1 MTQLDEI
8 RQATAKIEEDLKLTK
23 KSLLEAAKVIYRIRN
38 AASAVILSDGDREQM
53 VIKLLRDLLRIQ
65 IPEGV
70 SYEQVMEDES

>member
-53 VIKLLRDLLRIQ
+53 VIKLVRDLLRIQ